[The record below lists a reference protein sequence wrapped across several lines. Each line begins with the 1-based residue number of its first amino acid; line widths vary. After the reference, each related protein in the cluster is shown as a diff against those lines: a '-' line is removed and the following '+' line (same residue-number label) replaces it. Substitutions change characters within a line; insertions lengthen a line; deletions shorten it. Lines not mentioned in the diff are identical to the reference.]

1 MKNRKNNIKID
12 WAGVIIIGIISL
24 MYFGSIVTY
33 LTNASSNTFFINTI
47 VFALII
53 DLALG
58 LYIIIT
64 EMPFVKVVN

>member
-1 MKNRKNNIKID
+1 MKNRKNKIKIY
-12 WAGVIIIGIISL
+12 WTAVIIIGIISL

-33 LTNASSNTFFINTI
+33 LTNASSHTFFFNVI

-53 DLALG
+53 DLVLG

-64 EMPFVKVVN
+64 EMPFVKVVK